1 MRELVGECELTG
13 RRTLFMRNGRA
24 VVALVSHDEWL
35 ALRETLDIWNDS
47 ALREQIG
54 RGEEQ
59 AQRNALMVMEDLL
72 ENQKPETRNQKEP
85 PA

>member
-1 MRELVGECELTG
+1 VRELVGECELTG